1 METIKERYMAVPK
14 FEDFLYPFLL
24 QLKDKDVSNKE
35 MKEILIRHFNMNEE
49 DCLLK
54 TKGGSA
60 YQIDDRIG
68 WVRQWLRRAL
78 FIEIPQKGVYRI
90 TQRGKDYLSNHTDL
104 RQNDLMEYPEYAEYA
119 TGKPSEKKKEQKTAE
134 VANEELTPTEQLE
147 AAMKKIN
154 DDLAADIL
162 QKARDLSPAKFE
174 QLVLDL
180 LLAMGYGGTNK
191 DLAKVTPISHDNGV
205 DGIIPEDALG
215 LDKIYIQAKRYKE
228 DLSVGKPEIQQ
239 FVGALNEQKASKGV
253 FVTTSSF
260 TQGAKDSAKNAT
272 SKIVLIDGNAL
283 AQYMIEFNVGVSKRK
298 TYEVKRIDTDY
309 FEE

>member
-1 METIKERYMAVPK
+1 MAIPK

-24 QLKDKDVSNKE
+24 QLKDADMSNKDVKE
-35 MKEILIRHFNMNEE
+35 KLIGHFSLTDE
-49 DCLLK
+49 DLQTK

-68 WVRQWLRRAL
+68 WCRQWLRRAL
-78 FIEIPQKGVYRI
+78 FIEIPEKGVYRI
-90 TQRGKDYLSNHTDL
+90 TKRGADYLKTHSVLRQTDL
-104 RQNDLMEYPEYAEYA
+104 LEYPEYAAYA
-119 TGKPSEKKKEQKTAE
+119 GISSEKKTSGKSE
-134 VANEELTPTEQLE
+134 VESSSEELTPTEQLE

-162 QKARDLSPAKFE
+162 QKAREMSPAKFE

-228 DLSVGKPEIQQ
+228 GLPVSKPEIHQ
-239 FVGALNEQKASKGV
+239 FIGALSEQKASKGV
-253 FVTTSSF
+253 FVTTSNF
-260 TQGAKDSAKNAT
+260 TQGAKESVNKAA
-272 SKIVLIDGNAL
+272 SKIVLIDGIAL
-283 AQYMIEFNVGVSKRK
+283 AQYMIEFNVGVSTRKSYEIKRL
-298 TYEVKRIDTDY
+298 DTDY